1 MCYCMA
7 WDKWNREKEL
17 KKNKIKVL
25 PASPSIFSFSHPSVH
40 MQIYILETHFK
51 QHMAKEYCYE
61 HVYIPY
67 PLKKVP
73 FYSTKMN
80 IGLDFSSQL
89 TKY

>member
-1 MCYCMA
+1 
-7 WDKWNREKEL
+7 
-17 KKNKIKVL
+17 
-25 PASPSIFSFSHPSVH
+25 